1 MTPKQI
7 ERIQKKIKKIKA
19 EMAADK
25 KRWGGVHDDSRGL
38 RYLPPELYIK
48 IEDYTGGLRYI
59 NWFDKNFP
67 DDMGFPIFL
76 FEWALILFKKN
87 RIDEAEA
94 KVIAVFNLN
103 PYVLDTFLGNPIEKF
118 PINHWSPITTPEY
131 AGECLNYSHTQPNCI
146 DFADWLQVFIQRA
159 KFQEAK
165 MRRIQKGSYKLK

>member
-25 KRWGGVHDDSRGL
+25 KRWGGFHDDSRGL
-38 RYLPPELYIK
+38 RYLQPELYIK
-48 IEDYTGGLRYI
+48 IEDYTGGLRYM

-67 DDMGFPIFL
+67 GDMGFPIFL
-76 FEWALILFKKN
+76 FEWALILFKKD

-94 KVIAVFNLN
+94 KVIEVFNLN

-118 PINHWSPITTPEY
+118 PINHWSSITTPEY
-131 AGECLNYSHTQPNCI
+131 AKECLNYSHTHPNLI
-146 DFADWLQVFIQRA
+146 DFAQWLQVFMETA

-165 MRRIQKGSYKLK
+165 MMRIQKGG